1 MYTILSNLKSFSK
14 VFFIYFAFI
23 YATITLKHIN
33 KYYFLYYNVSI
44 NIIDGGI
51 MLLYS
56 NPDAD
61 PKKYHSNEKLE
72 NIGLIT
78 MGTGM
83 LCALDAAATAKKNQS
98 R

>member
-1 MYTILSNLKSFSK
+1 
-14 VFFIYFAFI
+14 
-23 YATITLKHIN
+23 
-33 KYYFLYYNVSI
+33 
-44 NIIDGGI
+44 

>member
-1 MYTILSNLKSFSK
+1 MVGVL
-14 VFFIYFAFI
+14 
-23 YATITLKHIN
+23 
-33 KYYFLYYNVSI
+33 
-44 NIIDGGI
+44 
-51 MLLYS
+51 LLYS

-61 PKKYHSNEKLE
+61 PKQYHSNKKLE

-83 LCALDAAATAKKNQS
+83 LCALTVAATAKKNQS

>member
-1 MYTILSNLKSFSK
+1 MGVMS
-14 VFFIYFAFI
+14 
-23 YATITLKHIN
+23 
-33 KYYFLYYNVSI
+33 
-44 NIIDGGI
+44 
-51 MLLYS
+51 LYS

-83 LCALDAAATAKKNQS
+83 LYALTVVATAKKTQS